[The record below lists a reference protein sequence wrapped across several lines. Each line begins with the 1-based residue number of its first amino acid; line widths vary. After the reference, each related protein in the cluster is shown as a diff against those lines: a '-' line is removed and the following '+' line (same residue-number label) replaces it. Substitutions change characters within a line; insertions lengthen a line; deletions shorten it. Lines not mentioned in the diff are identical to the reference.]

1 MEIGVGYQFF
11 SLREA
16 YISNLSLL
24 MSLDPSERFVLG
36 GGWFVVVIDS
46 AFSVK
51 LIPKPSRTKVI
62 QNLILTISVFIIKQ
76 IVNPRIGLSSG

>member
-1 MEIGVGYQFF
+1 MWALVVIGGGLEIGVGYQFF

-24 MSLDPSERFVLG
+24 MSLDLSERFVLG
-36 GGWFVVVIDS
+36 GGWFVVVIES

-62 QNLILTISVFIIKQ
+62 VKTPTQPQLNLT
-76 IVNPRIGLSSG
+76 